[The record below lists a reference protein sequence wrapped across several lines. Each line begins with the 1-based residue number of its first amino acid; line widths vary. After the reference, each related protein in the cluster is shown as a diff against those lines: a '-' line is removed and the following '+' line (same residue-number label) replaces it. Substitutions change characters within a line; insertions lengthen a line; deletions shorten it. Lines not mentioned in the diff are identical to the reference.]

1 MKVIFHNRALTG
13 MLNGEKDL
21 DEFINKIA
29 FKAEENDL
37 PLSLALAATNKYS
50 D

>member
-1 MKVIFHNRALTG
+1 
-13 MLNGEKDL
+13 MLNGETNL
-21 DEFINKIA
+21 NQFINKAA
-29 FKAEENDL
+29 FKAEDNDL